1 MIYFLRHAHR
11 DTEDPAAD
19 NGLSEKGWEQCDD
32 LVRYFRKHVP
42 VLDQA
47 RSSPKMRCMQTTE
60 FVAKQYKLKVS
71 EDWALHETAG
81 DSDRDFR
88 DRVIKFLEK
97 LQSEKKTLL
106 LGTHGD
112 VLDVVLR
119 WAGQKGEIKKGD
131 LLIWDPSSNQWE
143 VNPLRSRH

>member
-1 MIYFLRHAHR
+1 MIYFMRHAHR
-11 DTEDPAAD
+11 DTEDPGAD

-42 VLDQA
+42 TLDQA

-60 FVAKQYKLKVS
+60 FVAKQYKLTVS
-71 EDWALHETAG
+71 EDWALHESAG
-81 DSDRDFR
+81 DSDREFR
-88 DRVIKFLEK
+88 DRILKLLEK
-97 LQSEKKTLL
+97 LQSEKKNLL

-131 LLIWDPSSNQWE
+131 LLIWDPSTNHWE
-143 VNPLRSRH
+143 VNPLRGRH

>member
-11 DTEDPAAD
+11 DTHDPSAD

-32 LVRYFRKHVP
+32 LARYFKKKVERI
-42 VLDQA
+42 DEA
-47 RSSPKMRCMQTTE
+47 RSSPKVRCMQTTE
-60 FVAKQYKLKVS
+60 SVAKAYKLKVR
-71 EDWALHETAG
+71 EDWSLHESAG

-88 DRVIKFLEK
+88 DRIVKLLEK

-112 VLDVVLR
+112 VLDVILR
-119 WAGQKGEIKKGD
+119 WGAQKGEIHKGD
-131 LLIWDPSSNQWE
+131 LLIWDPCDNSWIL
-143 VNPLRSRH
+143 NPLRGH